1 MLQPDVTTRTTEKP
15 GCVVH
20 ADKRIQKYAVSGYMT
35 AYECVTLSH
44 IQQTGLSP
52 VRSLA
57 DNVIEQFYNTTERD
71 GCVTVEEY

>member
-15 GCVVH
+15 GHVVH
-20 ADKRIQKYAVSGYMT
+20 ADKRIQKYAVSGCMMD
-35 AYECVTLSH
+35 YECVTSLA
-44 IQQTGLSP
+44 IQQIGLSP

-57 DNVIEQFYNTTERD
+57 DNVIAQFYDTTEGD